1 MDQYSDP
8 YGIPPLSPPQ
18 TPSERYRDEMIV
30 KQAQLAE
37 TDLKEIYIQQSD
49 LLPIS
54 RAAKRMIAILSYS
67 LFDNAKVLGRLD
79 YQDNITLRIA
89 VYKARIEIN
98 TAMAGVKPSDRRNQE
113 FINLIGH
120 MVLHYEIYL
129 TRAVHGWEREQQGQI
144 TMKNTSDQKIT
155 QTFQQPE
162 DEEPSGIAGLFGKL
176 GGR

>member
-1 MDQYSDP
+1 MDQYSDQ
-8 YGIPPLSPPQ
+8 YAAIPIQPPQ

-37 TDLKEIYIQQSD
+37 TDLKEIYIEQAMK
-49 LLPIS
+49 LPIS
-54 RAAKRMIAILSYS
+54 VSAKRMIEILSYS

-79 YQDNITLRIA
+79 YKDNISLRIA

-113 FINLIGH
+113 FINLLGH

-129 TRAVHGWEREQQGQI
+129 TRAVHGWEREQQG
-144 TMKNTSDQKIT
+144 TVTTRNVGDQKIT
-155 QTFQQPE
+155 QTFTQPE
-162 DEEPSGIAGLFGKL
+162 DEEPSGIAGLFGKMT
-176 GGR
+176 GR